1 MARPVSEAP
10 KQIDRILQLQSLRF
24 YAAAFVLG
32 GHTLMEMEQQG
43 IGRVPEFVARIPWG
57 AGVDLFFVISGFIIC
72 HIQPRS
78 GQGPAVALDFLIR
91 RIIRL
96 TPMYWL
102 FTLLMIIATLVLGQ
116 HVEHHRVNP
125 EYVLKSFLFIPFV
138 PEGSP
143 VPRPI
148 LGQGWT
154 LNYEMFFYVSFAL
167 TLLLARGRALLVCL
181 AFIGL
186 VAFGTLFGPIPVDR
200 AFWFEP
206 ILLEFVI
213 GVALA
218 ANRHRLPRMSRRTAL
233 GLIALGLIWF
243 VVVPIGDPLSGW
255 HRLLERGIPS
265 ALIVFA
271 TVQVRDPPAATTH
284 GLLPLLGDAS
294 YALYLSHTFAMNILA
309 ILWEALDLR
318 APALFV
324 LAGITASVGASL
336 AVYLII
342 ERPLLKLMTSR
353 YQRSG
358 VGRWLAGERPLRPA
372 GAAGW

>member
-1 MARPVSEAP
+1 MHRTSPGAV
-10 KQIDRILQLQSLRF
+10 DRILQLQSLRF
-24 YAAAFVLG
+24 FAAAFVLI
-32 GHTLMEMEQQG
+32 GHALMEMEQQG
-43 IGRVPEFVARIPWG
+43 LGRVPDFAARIPWG

-78 GQGPAVALDFLIR
+78 SHGPAVALDFLIR

-96 TPMYWL
+96 APMYWL
-102 FTLLMIIATLVLGQ
+102 FTVLMIIATLALGQ
-116 HVEHHRVNP
+116 HVEHHRVSA
-125 EYVLKSFLFIPFV
+125 EHVLKSLLFIPFV

-154 LNYEMFFYVSFAL
+154 LNYEMFFYLSFAL

-181 AFIGL
+181 VFLGL
-186 VAFGTLFGPIPVDR
+186 VAFGTLAGPIPTDS

-206 ILLEFVI
+206 ILIEFVI

-218 ANRHRLPRMSRRTAL
+218 ANRHRLPTLSRRTAI
-233 GLIALGLIWF
+233 GLISFGLIWF
-243 VVVPIGDPLSGW
+243 VVVPVGDPLNGW
-255 HRLLERGIPS
+255 HRLLERGLPS

-271 TVQVRDPPAATTH
+271 TLQVRNPPAAVTQ
-284 GLLPLLGDAS
+284 GRLPLLGDAS
-294 YALYLSHTFAMNILA
+294 YALYLSHTFVTNIVVIAWDKLG
-309 ILWEALDLR
+309 LQ

-324 LAGITASVGASL
+324 LIGFVASIAASV
-336 AVYLII
+336 AVFLLI
-342 ERPLLKLMTSR
+342 ERPLLKLMTSQ

-358 VGRWLAGERPLRPA
+358 LGRWLSGERPLRPA